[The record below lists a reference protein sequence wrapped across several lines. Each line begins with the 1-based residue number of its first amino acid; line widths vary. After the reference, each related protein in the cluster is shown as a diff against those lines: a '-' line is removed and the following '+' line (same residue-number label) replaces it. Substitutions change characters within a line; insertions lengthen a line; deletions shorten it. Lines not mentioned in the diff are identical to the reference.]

1 MHKKATNMERKM
13 SYNEKE
19 INLIQF
25 WEDNKI
31 FEKSVDQRS
40 ENKPYIFY
48 DGPPFA
54 TGLPHYG
61 HILSFVTKD
70 VFPRYWTMKGY
81 RCERK
86 WGWDCHGLP
95 IESICEEALNIRQK
109 NEIYEMGISNF
120 NEFCRSKVLW
130 YTNEWKN
137 TVDRMGKW
145 IEFENSYKTMD
156 NTYMET
162 VWYIFKKIYTEG
174 FVYKGKKVL
183 YYCPRCETPL
193 SNFEISMDNSYKDIT
208 EESITAKF
216 KLKEEPSTYL
226 LAWTTTP
233 WTLIGNVALAVN
245 SDQAYV
251 KIKIAN
257 ESLILIKN
265 QLDLIKDKYEII
277 EEFKGK
283 ELLNKKYEPLYQ
295 IATNADGNS
304 YIVIDGG
311 EDVLSE
317 EGTGIIH
324 LALYGEFDYDMI
336 KKYNLPII
344 QHIDEH
350 GELKSGPKDWIGIWF
365 KNLDEEVLEDL
376 KQRNLLFNSEA
387 YTHSYPFC
395 YRCDTPL
402 MYNALDAWFIDIQRI
417 KPRLLENNR
426 KINWYPKEISKR
438 FQSIIETAPDW
449 CISRNRFWATAMPIW
464 VCEKCNEIKVIGSVK
479 ELQENAVEEVPD
491 DLDLHRH
498 IVDEIHLRCPICERV
513 MNRIPEVFDCWL
525 ESGSMPYAAKHYPFE
540 NVEWF
545 KSNFPSDFVSEYI
558 GQVRAWF
565 YYMHVIST
573 LLFDEIP
580 FKNVV
585 VNGNILAED
594 GTKMSK
600 SKRNFPDPN
609 LIVEKYGADALRIYL
624 LSSQLMRA
632 EDLNFKEEIVKQVYR
647 RFNLLLINVLRFY
660 SMIEINE
667 LTANI
672 TTSENILDKWVINLL
687 NVLIRDVSL
696 RMDDYDTAEVSRL
709 FFSFVENL
717 STWYLKNSRER
728 FKSENLKE
736 KLTAMNTLSYIL
748 SNLSKLLAPLV
759 PFISEMI
766 YKKLKDK
773 GLIDLISV
781 HLESWPSFDEK
792 LINPKIHEKME
803 LTREIVKRSL
813 ELRENSKIPVRQILQ
828 KVVLNG
834 VSLEKEYL
842 DVIARAINVRNVIIE
857 NEKEKELLVDLD
869 TEITL
874 ELKLEGIARNLIRH
888 LNNYR
893 KKLKLS
899 TKNRIDLYLTTN
911 DKEILKALDIYKEK
925 IKKVIQADNI
935 FKNVENMTD
944 SKQFK
949 IDNNMVEVFIEVK
962 N

>member
-1 MHKKATNMERKM
+1 M

-31 FEKSVDQRS
+31 FEKSVDQRPES
-40 ENKPYIFY
+40 NPYIFY

-95 IESICEEALNIRQK
+95 IESICEEALNLRQK
-109 NEIYEMGISNF
+109 NEIYEMGISYF

-162 VWYIFKKIYTEG
+162 VWYIFKKIYIEG

-245 SDQAYV
+245 SEQVYV

-257 ESLILIKN
+257 EYLILIKN
-265 QLDLIKDKYEII
+265 QLDLIKDKYKII

-295 IATNADGNS
+295 LATGTNGNGH
-304 YIVIDGG
+304 YVIDGG
-311 EDVLSE
+311 DDVLSE

-336 KKYNLPII
+336 KKYNLPLI

-350 GELKSGPKDWIGIWF
+350 GELKSGPKDWIGMWF

-417 KPRLLENNR
+417 KPRLLENNQ

-438 FQSIIETAPDW
+438 FQSIIDTAPDW

-464 VCEKCNEIKVIGSVK
+464 ECEKCNEIKVIGSVK

-498 IVDEIHLRCPICERV
+498 IVDEIHLRCPTCKRI

-545 KSNFPSDFVSEYI
+545 KNNFPSDFVSEYI

-632 EDLNFKEEIVKQVYR
+632 QDLNFKEEIVKQVYR
-647 RFNLLLINVLRFY
+647 RFNLLLINVLKFY
-660 SMIEINE
+660 SMIEIND
-667 LTANI
+667 LTADNTI
-672 TTSENILDKWVINLL
+672 SENILDKWVISLL
-687 NVLIRDVSL
+687 NVLIRDVTL
-696 RMDDYDTAEVSRL
+696 RLDDYDTAEVCRL
-709 FFSFVENL
+709 FFSFVEDL

-728 FKSENLKE
+728 FKNESLEE

-748 SNLSKLLAPLV
+748 SNLSKLLAPLT

-766 YKKLKDK
+766 YKKLKDR
-773 GLIDLISV
+773 GLVDLISV
-781 HLESWPSFDEK
+781 HLESWPSFDK
-792 LINPKIHEKME
+792 NLINLKIHEKMD

-813 ELRENSKIPVRQILQ
+813 ELREHFKIPVRQILQ

-842 DVIARAINVRNVIIE
+842 NVIARAINVRNVIIE

-869 TEITL
+869 TEITS

-899 TKNRIDLYLTTN
+899 TKNRIDLYLTTKN
-911 DKEILKALDIYKEK
+911 KEILKAFDTHKEK
-925 IKKVIQADNI
+925 IKNLIQADNI
-935 FKNVENMTD
+935 FKMVESKAG

-949 IDNNMVEVFIEVK
+949 IDSNIVEVYIEVK